1 MRCQTETADGRNNT
15 ACRQR
20 KRIFESRPHQYD
32 ECDEGSGKGHRK
44 APLVEVAQRTAHKG
58 TQCCRACPW
67 QPEAKSRADMKGVAE
82 TFVFRNARGFSFRDF
97 LHAHGPHFV
106 AHEKESKETFAGGKF
121 FGVERQCHAHH
132 NVAAVDKPSRK
143 GNQKQRG
150 SRCPKSDG
158 GKFAAACVIEEGH
171 GCRGRDAHALMASL
185 SPQYEAQ
192 RKEAQPKRQGG
203 FHAAKG
209 ILQGS
214 SGHTVREKKRT
225 FEKNKPSS
233 DEMAQRDGQKSS
245 ERRIMQIQLQLSVVP
260 FFFPDDP
267 FPSRRLALR

>member
-121 FGVERQCHAHH
+121 FGVERQSAMPITMWRLLISQ
-132 NVAAVDKPSRK
+132 VVKAIK
-143 GNQKQRG
+143 
-150 SRCPKSDG
+150 
-158 GKFAAACVIEEGH
+158 
-171 GCRGRDAHALMASL
+171 
-185 SPQYEAQ
+185 
-192 RKEAQPKRQGG
+192 
-203 FHAAKG
+203 
-209 ILQGS
+209 S
-214 SGHTVREKKRT
+214 SGGV
-225 FEKNKPSS
+225 
-233 DEMAQRDGQKSS
+233 AVQRATAANS
-245 ERRIMQIQLQLSVVP
+245 LP
-260 FFFPDDP
+260 P
-267 FPSRRLALR
+267 A